1 MLFKGRFNGEIE
13 IKTST
18 SNRWIRIEKKLKNGY
33 LPISEAWVV
42 LALISKIFEF

>member
-13 IKTST
+13 IKTY
-18 SNRWIRIEKKLKNGY
+18 RWIRIEKKLKNGY